1 MSSPISSCLPQK
13 IRGHRLDLSR
23 HVQGPRP
30 NPLYDPDKLLLC
42 SHSAK
47 WSNEQATGV
56 EYMTEWPH
64 QEPMLRLSL
73 N

>member
-1 MSSPISSCLPQK
+1 MFKFENVFSHILPTSSENPGASIRLVSSQGAK
-13 IRGHRLDLSR
+13 I
-23 HVQGPRP
+23 
-30 NPLYDPDKLLLC
+30 LYDPDKLLLC

-47 WSNEQATGV
+47 WSGV